1 MIILSYKSEEEKKK
15 YMKIGI
21 KQKKAVCE
29 FDFTYGLVITL
40 QINHQSN
47 IASTTNSFCLFVAF
61 PFIQL
66 EYNFFSA
73 NYFIS
78 ADTYIVFLFRFQ
90 FLYFSRS
97 SFLLLNKN

>member
-1 MIILSYKSEEEKKK
+1 
-15 YMKIGI
+15 MKIGI
-21 KQKKAVCE
+21 KTKKAVCE

-40 QINHQSN
+40 QINHQS
-47 IASTTNSFCLFVAF
+47 ITSTTNLYFVFVAF

-66 EYNFFSA
+66 EYTFFSA